1 MSDLVKKMFED
12 YVAERG
18 AGSLIHYTEEGFITY
33 HLSEDEVFVEDLYVI
48 PSCREKGTATK
59 FADYL
64 CEIGKKNGAKFFT
77 GGVYKLAK
85 NAATSRKVLIAYG
98 MQLHAED
105 DEMEWYY
112 KEI

>member
-1 MSDLVKKMFED
+1 MKKLFEA
-12 YVAERG
+12 YVEERG

-33 HLSEDEVFVEDLYVI
+33 HLTEDEVFVEDLYVI
-48 PSCREKGTATK
+48 PEAREKGTATK

-85 NAATSRKVLIAYG
+85 NASTSRKVLKAYG
-98 MQLHAED
+98 MTLYSED
-105 DEMEWYY
+105 DEMEWYL